1 MLSESSQSGQLSGQ
15 SSVKSMSQ
23 IPHPSRSRSH
33 PSVRTHQPWRGAQ
46 DTRARRIPFG
56 SIIGPTGVTVSL
68 HAKGFAH
75 RLPWAPSRQRRN
87 SPATFDASRRPAQ
100 HANARVRPRRH
111 RSLGR
116 RAALTS
122 PKDQLKRERWRRWRR
137 LFRVSCG
144 RELTGTRALIGKGE
158 RYYTRPSTHAGTNT
172 ATRPTSHV

>member
-1 MLSESSQSGQLSGQ
+1 MGRQRRG
-15 SSVKSMSQ
+15 
-23 IPHPSRSRSH
+23 SRSY
-33 PSVRTHQPWRGAQ
+33 PSVRTHPHWRGAQ

-56 SIIGPTGVTVSL
+56 SIIGPTGGITVSL

-75 RLPWAPSRQRRN
+75 RQPWAAHSRQRKN

-122 PKDQLKRERWRRWRR
+122 PKDQLKRERWRRRRRR

-158 RYYTRPSTHAGTNT
+158 RATEYTPRTHAGTH
-172 ATRPTSHV
+172 TRRRGRRRMCERWA

>member
-1 MLSESSQSGQLSGQ
+1 MACDMRGPTVRRLEPNWQ
-15 SSVKSMSQ
+15 
-23 IPHPSRSRSH
+23 RSFPCHLGRSD
-33 PSVRTHQPWRGAQ
+33 PQQNYGSALV
-46 DTRARRIPFG
+46 ARRSGHACSPYSFG
-56 SIIGPTGVTVSL
+56 SIIGPTGGVTVSL

-75 RLPWAPSRQRRN
+75 RQPWAAHSRQRKN

-122 PKDQLKRERWRRWRR
+122 PKDQLKRERWRRRRRR

-158 RYYTRPSTHAGTNT
+158 R
-172 ATRPTSHV
+172 AT